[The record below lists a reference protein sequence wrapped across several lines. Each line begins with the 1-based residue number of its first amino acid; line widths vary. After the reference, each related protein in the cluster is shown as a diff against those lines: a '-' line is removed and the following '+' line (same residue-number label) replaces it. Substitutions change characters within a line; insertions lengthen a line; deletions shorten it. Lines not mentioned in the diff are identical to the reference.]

1 MESENR
7 FRVVGYLHDAVNTVS
22 RRAREGALPCVI
34 VTLRLLL
41 LIYLL
46 TASEEEEEEE
56 EKQKQHHQCTT
67 LGKSAS
73 GDMEREREVVR

>member
-7 FRVVGYLHDAVNTVS
+7 FRDVGYLHDAVNTVS

-46 TASEEEEEEE
+46 TASEEEEE
-56 EKQKQHHQCTT
+56 KHHHQCTT
-67 LGKSAS
+67 LGKSVS
-73 GDMEREREVVR
+73 GDMEREWEVVR

>member
-7 FRVVGYLHDAVNTVS
+7 FRDVGYLHDAVNTVS
-22 RRAREGALPCVI
+22 RRARGGAPCVI

-46 TASEEEEEEE
+46 TASGEEQEE
-56 EKQKQHHQCTT
+56 EKQDQATPVHDHGQI
-67 LGKSAS
+67 GS
-73 GDMEREREVVR
+73 